1 METKIPVKEVMT
13 LDVVTV
19 EVDDDVQTAS
29 RKMADEG
36 IGSVIAIEEGT
47 PVGIITEKDLVH
59 KVLAKGYSPDKL
71 LVKDV
76 MTRPLVTIEKE
87 EEINTAIKK
96 MRKLKI
102 ERLPVTSGKELV
114 GIITS
119 NDIMSIS
126 PEIVEILTEAAE
138 IYGSNKTLPDNREWD
153 TTGICNSCNT
163 FSTELDLVEGELFCE
178 QCREEVEAGGYRI

>member
-1 METKIPVKEVMT
+1 METKIPVKEIMT

-19 EVDDDVQTAS
+19 DVDDDVQSAGI
-29 RKMADEG
+29 KMADKN
-36 IGSVIAIEEGT
+36 IGSVIVVDDGT

-59 KVLAKGYSPDKL
+59 KVLAKGYSPDEL
-71 LVKDV
+71 VVKDV

-87 EEINTAIKK
+87 EEINTAIRK

-102 ERLPVTSGKELV
+102 ERLPVISGKELV

-119 NDIMSIS
+119 NDILSVS
-126 PEIVEILTEAAE
+126 PEIFDILSEAAE
-138 IYGSNKTLPDNREWD
+138 IYGSNKIYSENKEWD

-163 FSTELDLVEGELFCE
+163 FSTELDLVEGELICE
-178 QCREEVEAGGYRI
+178 QCRDEVEAGGYGV